1 MIPAHQLLF
10 MIGLM
15 CFPSISFGDA
25 LQKVNDA
32 VNCLN
37 QQSNKNEEL
46 RISNTAGPVARV
58 LKRDDFGNVCTA
70 KGYFC
75 IVSTELS
82 WMFTWYIVMT
92 ASEGLVSAFDLM
104 PATAPSD
111 ILYTTAHKPQHFPD
125 HLVQV
130 LSDCDVQWVSDV
142 SAYGSK

>member
-46 RISNTAGPVARV
+46 RISNTAGPVARTSHH
-58 LKRDDFGNVCTA
+58 RRPSCHTQ
-70 KGYFC
+70 
-75 IVSTELS
+75 SLS
-82 WMFTWYIVMT
+82 HFSSSWQH
-92 ASEGLVSAFDLM
+92 
-104 PATAPSD
+104 PA
-111 ILYTTAHKPQHFPD
+111 
-125 HLVQV
+125 
-130 LSDCDVQWVSDV
+130 
-142 SAYGSK
+142 